1 MYNAKKRSRANF
13 DRQAAIYDT
22 ASFGAH
28 ARKLYPILLAQ
39 LAQIPHR
46 WVLDV
51 GCGPGNSTEVLAAR
65 YHRLVRSCARPYF
78 LAGGDSEDLLQ
89 EGMFGLIKAIREYE
103 PGHEASLCTFAETC
117 IRRRLYSVLRAAASG
132 KHSPLNQAVPLDTSF
147 FDANLS
153 FAHVDPEGWVID
165 CEKTAALL
173 ENARKLLSEFEVK
186 ILGYYLDGLTCREI
200 AETVGRSPKSVD
212 NAVQRL
218 RRKIARQLLSGDISK
233 G

>member
-1 MYNAKKRSRANF
+1 MHFCRDLHSSAAVFCAACCRLREAFTSEPSR
-13 DRQAAIYDT
+13 
-22 ASFGAH
+22 
-28 ARKLYPILLAQ
+28 
-39 LAQIPHR
+39 
-46 WVLDV
+46 
-51 GCGPGNSTEVLAAR
+51 
-65 YHRLVRSCARPYF
+65 
-78 LAGGDSEDLLQ
+78 
-89 EGMFGLIKAIREYE
+89 
-103 PGHEASLCTFAETC
+103 
-117 IRRRLYSVLRAAASG
+117 
-132 KHSPLNQAVPLDTSF
+132 PLDTSF

>member
-1 MYNAKKRSRANF
+1 MVNENKAGRGDLDGLTDEALCALVKQGSRDAEE
-13 DRQAAIYDT
+13 
-22 ASFGAH
+22 
-28 ARKLYPILLAQ
+28 LL
-39 LAQIPHR
+39 
-46 WVLDV
+46 V
-51 GCGPGNSTEVLAAR
+51 SR

-78 LAGGDSEDLLQ
+78 LAGGDSEDLSQ
-89 EGMFGLIKAIREYE
+89 EGMFGLIKAIREYD
-103 PGHEASLCTFAETC
+103 PNRDASFCTFAETC
-117 IRRRLYSVLRAAASG
+117 IRHRLYTVLRSAASG
-132 KHSPLNQAVPLDTSF
+132 KHSPLNQAVPLNPSF

-173 ENARKLLSEFEVK
+173 ENTRKLLSEFEVK

-200 AETVGRSPKSVD
+200 AETVGKSTKSVD